1 MDEALIAATGKAA
14 GAAEG
19 EPLAVSPG
27 RWWVLATFT
36 LMAAQQGMV
45 WVIPGALAPNFQL
58 VYGMGPDMVQFLLN
72 YGCFLFIL
80 VSVPSALLL
89 DRVGV
94 RVPVLLCIAL
104 MLLCNLL
111 RALATSA
118 SVASLACVHLSCI
131 LDAIVGPIAMA
142 APSKLAEDFFPPEE
156 RTTATA
162 IAALGNQSGNVVV
175 YLLIPLLAS
184 HGDGASMSRLNYFL
198 LALSLAN
205 ALAAAA
211 HFPALPPRPPS
222 RSSAHQLAATEGGK
236 AVTLPLLLRAWR
248 AFAANPA
255 FLAIAVTYSLCA
267 GLTNAAGSVLPSNLA
282 QLGATQAQAG
292 WVGAAANLGS
302 IAVGCALAAASDA
315 LKRRSGGRASKA
327 LVVACAA
334 LSGLCFG
341 AFAWCSSSSSAGSA
355 AGLWAACAAY
365 CLGMSL
371 LGAQICLSFDLAA
384 EHTFH
389 LGPEGAMLMGIV
401 VCVSSDQRR
410 LPHSLSQPSPR
421 AYYLPFYARASQ
433 AHERRHNG
441 GALCALAGLFLLDQL
456 GLRGRGAAQRG
467 AAVLVHSLGEPAPA
481 VRPRG

>member
-1 MDEALIAATGKAA
+1 
-14 GAAEG
+14 
-19 EPLAVSPG
+19 
-27 RWWVLATFT
+27 
-36 LMAAQQGMV
+36 
-45 WVIPGALAPNFQL
+45 
-58 VYGMGPDMVQFLLN
+58 
-72 YGCFLFIL
+72 
-80 VSVPSALLL
+80 
-89 DRVGV
+89 
-94 RVPVLLCIAL
+94 
-104 MLLCNLL
+104 
-111 RALATSA
+111 
-118 SVASLACVHLSCI
+118 
-131 LDAIVGPIAMA
+131 MA

-255 FLAIAVTYSLCA
+255 FVAISVTYSLCA

-315 LKRRSGGRASKA
+315 LKRRSSGRASKA

-341 AFAWCSSSSSAGSA
+341 VFAWCSSSAGSGGAAASA

-401 VCVSSDQRR
+401 VCV
-410 LPHSLSQPSPR
+410 
-421 AYYLPFYARASQ
+421 
-433 AHERRHNG
+433 
-441 GALCALAGLFLLDQL
+441 GAALAPPPSASRLSSPPYYPHFFYV
-456 GLRGRGAAQRG
+456 RGAG
-467 AAVLVHSLGEPAPA
+467 P
-481 VRPRG
+481 